1 MEGKI
6 EIEGKDSEH
15 SLSNES
21 EKPSEENIHFV
32 NPAILI
38 PNQARENM
46 ETHAQGLN
54 KAQGH
59 GLKHYLFEF
68 VMLFLAV
75 FCGFLAENYRETLV
89 NKEKEL
95 HYMQNM
101 MADLKADT
109 TDLNFSIYYQQ
120 LWYNHLDSA
129 LQMPIERLRDINT
142 QDTFFYHFFPYYSW
156 MQPFIQNDNNI
167 TQLRAGGFNLIRNE
181 NTIDS
186 INQVYNFYKGVKFGV
201 DFNIICY
208 WDVVHKA
215 QQQMNLP
222 LPAATIEEVIPKR
235 VLQNTE
241 IFIEYDKRA
250 IKQLY
255 SMMTNAKG
263 TLVATI
269 VSEKQY
275 REKAER
281 LLVYLQKE
289 YHLK

>member
-1 MEGKI
+1 MEGND
-6 EIEGKDSEH
+6 EIEDKSSEN
-15 SLSNES
+15 SIINEPAKKTDENTLS
-21 EKPSEENIHFV
+21 V
-32 NPAILI
+32 NTDLI
-38 PNQARENM
+38 PNQESEKM
-46 ETHAQGLN
+46 ETHAHDLH
-54 KAQGH
+54 KAPAG
-59 GLKHYLFEF
+59 GMKHYLFEF
-68 VMLFLAV
+68 LMLFLAV

-101 MADLKADT
+101 VADLKADT
-109 TDLNFSIYYQQ
+109 ADLNFAIYYQQ

-129 LQMPIERLRDINT
+129 LQMPIERLRNINT
-142 QDTFFYHFFPYYSW
+142 QDTFFYHFLPYYSW

-201 DFNIICY
+201 DFNITCY

-215 QQQMNLP
+215 QQLMNLP
-222 LPAATIEEVIPKR
+222 PPAATIEEVIPKR

-241 IFIEYDKRA
+241 IFIEYDKQA

-255 SMMTNAKG
+255 SMLTNAKG
-263 TLVATI
+263 TLFATI
-269 VSEKQY
+269 ISEKQY

-281 LLVYLQKE
+281 LLVYLQME
-289 YHLK
+289 YHLN